1 MKMKIDLLVK
11 LFANLNPKNQFNF
24 GYATEGEWNEDE
36 PEQDVSNEED
46 YPLFV

>member
-1 MKMKIDLLVK
+1 MKIDLLLK
-11 LFANLNPKNQFNF
+11 LFANINPKHQFNI